1 MRVRVGDTVTLTT
14 PRGPLSLLVAGVTT
28 DFASPRGTIEMS
40 RALYREHW
48 NDARVTRFF
57 VQGRDGPDPALRGRL
72 QQRLAAVGGAWRVIS
87 SGELVDYWEGQ
98 IQRAFASLYALAV
111 VILAVVLFGI
121 ADNLGAS
128 VVERTRGLGTL
139 RAAGVRQG
147 QLRRLVVGEALI
159 IVALGLLLAA
169 VQGGGLALLW
179 VRTTVPLLLG
189 WIVNL
194 HVPVG
199 FLLAIALATAASCA
213 LAALVPARRAARLE
227 PAAAL
232 RWE

>member
-1 MRVRVGDTVTLTT
+1 M
-14 PRGPLSLLVAGVTT
+14 
-28 DFASPRGTIEMS
+28 
-40 RALYREHW
+40 
-48 NDARVTRFF
+48 
-57 VQGRDGPDPALRGRL
+57 
-72 QQRLAAVGGAWRVIS
+72 IS
-87 SGELVDYWEGQ
+87 SGELVAYWEDQ
-98 IQRAFASLYALAV
+98 IRRAFASLYALAV

-128 VVERTRGLGTL
+128 VVERTRELGTL

-147 QLRRLVVGEALI
+147 QLRRLVVSEALI

-169 VQGGGLALLW
+169 AEGGGMALLW

-189 WIVNL
+189 WIVDL
-194 HVPVG
+194 HVPIG
-199 FLLAIALATAASCA
+199 FLLAIALSTAVSCA
-213 LAALVPARRAARLE
+213 LAALLPARRAARLE

>member
-1 MRVRVGDTVTLTT
+1 M
-14 PRGPLSLLVAGVTT
+14 
-28 DFASPRGTIEMS
+28 
-40 RALYREHW
+40 
-48 NDARVTRFF
+48 TRFF
-57 VQGRDGPDPALRGRL
+57 VQGTGARGADPALRGRL

-87 SGELVDYWEGQ
+87 SGELVAYWEDQ
-98 IQRAFASLYALAV
+98 IRRAFASLYALAF
-111 VILAVVLFGI
+111 VILFVVLFGI
-121 ADNLGAS
+121 VDNLSAS
-128 VVERTRGLGTL
+128 VFERTRELGTL

-159 IVALGLLLAA
+159 VVVLGLCLAA
-169 VQGGGLALLW
+169 AQGGSMALMW

-189 WIVNL
+189 WIVDL

-199 FLLAIALATAASCA
+199 FVLVIALATAVSCV
-213 LAALVPARRAARLE
+213 LAALLPARRAARLE